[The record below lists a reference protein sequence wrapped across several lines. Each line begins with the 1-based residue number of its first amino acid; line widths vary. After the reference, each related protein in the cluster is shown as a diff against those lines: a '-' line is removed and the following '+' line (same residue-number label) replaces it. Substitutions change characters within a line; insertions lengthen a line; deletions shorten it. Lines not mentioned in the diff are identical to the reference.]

1 MITTTRERNN
11 MMWLL
16 DSLLAGWL
24 LSLMSGPLGS
34 FIVWRRMAY
43 FGDTLAHSALL
54 GITLGFMF
62 DVQLNLA
69 IVLCAVFVALIL
81 ASLQRQHFIPSDTL
95 LGLMAHTTLAAG
107 LVTLSLVDNVRI
119 DINAYLFGDLLAV
132 NRDDVITL
140 AIGSAVVLLVLSRMW
155 KGLLAVSVSEEL
167 AQVEGY
173 QVGRLRLLFM
183 VLLAVVIAG
192 AMKLVGVLLITALLI
207 IPAAAARP
215 LSQGPKQMAAL
226 ATIISMLAVA
236 MGLGL
241 SYYFDTPAGPSI
253 VLTSAFFFLLSQSGY
268 RLIKQN

>member
-1 MITTTRERNN
+1 

-16 DSLLAGWL
+16 DALLAGWL

-54 GITLGFMF
+54 GVTLGILL
-62 DVQLNLA
+62 DVNLNVA
-69 IVLCAVFVALIL
+69 IVLCAVFIALIL

-107 LVTLSLVDNVRI
+107 LVTLSLVGNVRI
-119 DINAYLFGDLLAV
+119 DINGYLFGDLLAV
-132 NRDDVITL
+132 NRDDLIMM
-140 AIGSAVVLLVLSRMW
+140 AIGAAVVLVILSRMW
-155 KGLLAVSVSEEL
+155 KGLLAATVSEEL

-173 QVGRLRLLFM
+173 PVARLRLLFM

-192 AMKLVGVLLITALLI
+192 AMKLVGVLLITAMLI

-215 LSQGPKQMAAL
+215 FSEGPKKMALL
-226 ATIISMLAVA
+226 ATVLSMVAVLV
-236 MGLGL
+236 GLTL
-241 SYYFDTPAGPSI
+241 SYQFDTPAGPSI
-253 VLTSAFFFLLSQSGY
+253 VLTCALLFVTSQLGS
-268 RLIKQN
+268 KWFVPKTE

>member
-1 MITTTRERNN
+1 MI
-11 MMWLL
+11 WLL

-54 GITLGFMF
+54 GITLGFLL

-81 ASLQRQHFIPSDTL
+81 ASLQRQHIIPSDTL

-119 DINAYLFGDLLAV
+119 DINGYLFGDLLAV
-132 NRDDVITL
+132 NREDLITM
-140 AIGSAVVLLVLSRMW
+140 AIGAAIVLAVLSRMW
-155 KGLLAVSVSEEL
+155 RGLLAASVSEEL

-173 QVGRLRLLFM
+173 PVARLRLLFM

-215 LSQGPKQMAAL
+215 FSRSPAQMAGF
-226 ATIISMLAVA
+226 ATIISMLSVA
-236 MGLGL
+236 LGLGF
-241 SYYFDTPAGPSI
+241 SYQMDTPAGPSI
-253 VLTSAFFFLLSQSGY
+253 VLTSSLFFVISQSAY
-268 RLIKQN
+268 RLVADR

>member
-1 MITTTRERNN
+1 MI
-11 MMWLL
+11 WLL
-16 DSLLAGWL
+16 DALLAGWL

-54 GITLGFMF
+54 GITLGLLL

-69 IVLCAVFVALIL
+69 IILCAVFIALIL
-81 ASLQRQHFIPSDTL
+81 ASLQRQHIIPSDTL

-107 LVTLSLVDNVRI
+107 LVTLSLVDNIRI

-132 NRDDVITL
+132 DRQDLIMM
-140 AIGSAVVLLVLSRMW
+140 AIGAAVVLFILTRIW
-155 KGLLAVSVSEEL
+155 RGLLAATVSEEL

-173 QVGRLRLLFM
+173 PVARLRLLFM

-192 AMKLVGVLLITALLI
+192 AMKLVGVLLITAMLI

-215 LSQGPKQMAAL
+215 FASGPKHMAIL
-226 ATIISMLAVA
+226 ATTLSMVAVA
-236 MGLGL
+236 VGLTA
-241 SYYFDTPAGPSI
+241 SYQFDTPAGPTI
-253 VLTSAFFFLLSQSGY
+253 VLMSACLFIASQSLNSLKP
-268 RLIKQN
+268 R

>member
-1 MITTTRERNN
+1 MI
-11 MMWLL
+11 WLL

-24 LSLMSGPLGS
+24 LSSMSGPLGS

-54 GITLGFMF
+54 GITLGFLF

-69 IVLCAVFVALIL
+69 IILCAVFVALLL
-81 ASLQRQHFIPSDTL
+81 ASLQRQHIIPSDTL

-132 NRDDVITL
+132 DRQDLL
-140 AIGSAVVLLVLSRMW
+140 AMAVGASLVLAALAKMW
-155 KGLLAVSVSEEL
+155 RGLLAVTVSEEL

-173 QVGRLRLLFM
+173 PVARLRLLFM

-207 IPAAAARP
+207 IPAASARP
-215 LSQGPKQMAAL
+215 FSKSPAKMAGL
-226 ATIISMLAVA
+226 ATIISMISVA
-236 MGLGL
+236 LGL
-241 SYYFDTPAGPSI
+241 LLSYQLDTPAGPSI
-253 VLTSAFFFLLSQSGY
+253 VLTSSLFFAVSQVSYRFL
-268 RLIKQN
+268 R

>member
-1 MITTTRERNN
+1 MI
-11 MMWLL
+11 WLL

-54 GITLGFMF
+54 GITLGFLL

-81 ASLQRQHFIPSDTL
+81 ASLQRQHIIPSDTL

-119 DINAYLFGDLLAV
+119 DINGYLFGDLLAV
-132 NRDDVITL
+132 NREDLITM
-140 AIGSAVVLLVLSRMW
+140 AIGAAIVLAVLSRMW
-155 KGLLAVSVSEEL
+155 RGLLAASVSEEL

-173 QVGRLRLLFM
+173 PVARLRLLFM

-215 LSQGPKQMAAL
+215 FSSSPAQMAGL
-226 ATIISMLAVA
+226 ATIISMLSVA
-236 MGLGL
+236 LGLGF
-241 SYYFDTPAGPSI
+241 SYQMDTPAGPSI
-253 VLTSAFFFLLSQSGY
+253 VLTSSLFFVISQSAY
-268 RLIKQN
+268 RLLADR

>member
-1 MITTTRERNN
+1 ML
-11 MMWLL
+11 WLL
-16 DSLLAGWL
+16 DSLLAGWI

-54 GITLGFMF
+54 GITLGFVF
-62 DVQLNLA
+62 EVQLNVA

-119 DINAYLFGDLLAV
+119 DLNAYLFGDLLAV
-132 NRDDVITL
+132 NREDLITM
-140 AIGSAVVLLVLSRMW
+140 AIGAALVLAALSRMW
-155 KGLLAVSVSEEL
+155 KGLLAASVSEEL

-173 QVGRLRLLFM
+173 QVAKLRLLFM

-215 LSQGPKQMAAL
+215 FSQSPKQMAAL
-226 ATIISMLAVA
+226 ATIISMVAVA

-253 VLTSAFFFLLSQSGY
+253 VLTSALFFLISQSSY
-268 RLIKQN
+268 RLVKA

>member
-1 MITTTRERNN
+1 ML
-11 MMWLL
+11 WLL

-54 GITLGFMF
+54 GITLGFVF
-62 DVQLNLA
+62 DVQLNVA

-132 NRDDVITL
+132 NREDLITM
-140 AIGSAVVLLVLSRMW
+140 AIGSAVVLLALSRMW
-155 KGLLAVSVSEEL
+155 KGLLAASVSEEL

-173 QVGRLRLLFM
+173 QVARLRLLFM

-215 LSQGPKQMAAL
+215 FSYGPKQMAAL

-241 SYYFDTPAGPSI
+241 SYFFDTPAGPSI
-253 VLTSAFFFLLSQSGY
+253 VLTSALFFVLSQSGY
-268 RLIKQN
+268 RLLKR

>member
-1 MITTTRERNN
+1 

-16 DSLLAGWL
+16 DSLLAGLL

-54 GITLGFMF
+54 GITLGFLF
-62 DVQLNLA
+62 DIQLNLA

-81 ASLQRQHFIPSDTL
+81 ASLQKQHIIPSDTL

-119 DINAYLFGDLLAV
+119 DINSYLFGDLLAV
-132 NRDDVITL
+132 DRQDLITM
-140 AIGSAVVLLVLSRMW
+140 AIGASVVLAVLSKMW
-155 KGLLAVSVSEEL
+155 RGLLAASVSEEL

-173 QVGRLRLLFM
+173 PVARLRLLFM
-183 VLLAVVIAG
+183 VMLAVVIAG

-215 LSQGPKQMAAL
+215 FSKSPAQMAGL
-226 ATIISMLAVA
+226 ATVISMLAVA
-236 MGLGL
+236 MGLGF
-241 SYYFDTPAGPSI
+241 SYQFDTPAGPSI
-253 VLTSAFFFLLSQSGY
+253 VLTSALFFVLSQSAY
-268 RLIKQN
+268 QMADR

>member
-1 MITTTRERNN
+1 MS
-11 MMWLL
+11 WLL
-16 DSLLAGWL
+16 ESLLAGWL

-54 GITLGFMF
+54 GVTLGFVF
-62 DVQLNLA
+62 DVNLNLA

-107 LVTLSLVDNVRI
+107 LVTISQVDSVRI
-119 DINAYLFGDLLAV
+119 DLNAYLFGDLLAV
-132 NRDDVITL
+132 DRQDLLFMALGCVLVL
-140 AIGSAVVLLVLSRMW
+140 AVLSRMW
-155 KGLLAVSVSEEL
+155 RGLLATTVSEEL

-173 QVGRLRLLFM
+173 PVARLRLLFM
-183 VLLAVVIAG
+183 VLLAVVIAS

-215 LSQGPKQMAAL
+215 FSQGPKQMAIL
-226 ATIISMLAVA
+226 ATLISMVAVA

-241 SYYFDTPAGPSI
+241 SYQFDTPAGPSI
-253 VLTSAFFFLLSQSGY
+253 VLTSALFFLFSQSSY
-268 RLIKQN
+268 RLLNRA

>member
-1 MITTTRERNN
+1 

-16 DSLLAGWL
+16 DALLAGWL

-54 GITLGFMF
+54 GVTLGLLL
-62 DVQLNLA
+62 DIQLNLA
-69 IVLCAVFVALIL
+69 IILCAVFIALML
-81 ASLQRQHFIPSDTL
+81 ASLQRQHLIPSDTL

-119 DINAYLFGDLLAV
+119 DLNGYLFGDLLAV
-132 NRDDVITL
+132 DRQDL
-140 AIGSAVVLLVLSRMW
+140 MAMAMGAAAVLFVLSRIW
-155 KGLLAVSVSEEL
+155 RGLLAATVSEEL

-173 QVGRLRLLFM
+173 PVARLRLLFM

-215 LSQGPKQMAAL
+215 FSQGPKQMAL
-226 ATIISMLAVA
+226 IATLISMFAVA
-236 MGLGL
+236 LGL
-241 SYYFDTPAGPSI
+241 WLSYHFDTPAGPSI
-253 VLTSAFFFLLSQSGY
+253 VLTSAMVFVVSQLLKGRAQ
-268 RLIKQN
+268 QA

>member
-1 MITTTRERNN
+1 

-62 DVQLNLA
+62 DVQLNVA

-132 NRDDVITL
+132 NRDDLITL
-140 AIGSAVVLLVLSRMW
+140 AIGSFLVLLVLSRMW
-155 KGLLAVSVSEEL
+155 KGLLAATVSEEL

-215 LSQGPKQMAAL
+215 LSQGPKQMATL

-268 RLIKQN
+268 RLLKQP

>member
-1 MITTTRERNN
+1 MS
-11 MMWLL
+11 WLIE
-16 DSLLAGWL
+16 SLLAGWL

-54 GITLGFMF
+54 GVTLGFVF
-62 DVQLNLA
+62 DVNLNLA

-107 LVTLSLVDNVRI
+107 LVTISQVDSVRI
-119 DINAYLFGDLLAV
+119 DLNAYLFGDLLAV
-132 NRDDVITL
+132 DRQDLLFMSLGCVLVL
-140 AIGSAVVLLVLSRMW
+140 AVLSRMW
-155 KGLLAVSVSEEL
+155 RGLLATTVSEEL

-173 QVGRLRLLFM
+173 PVARLRLLFM
-183 VLLAVVIAG
+183 VLLAVVIAS

-215 LSQGPKQMAAL
+215 FSQGPKQMAIL
-226 ATIISMLAVA
+226 ATLISMVAVA
-236 MGLGL
+236 VGLGL
-241 SYYFDTPAGPSI
+241 SYQFDTPAGPSI
-253 VLTSAFFFLLSQSGY
+253 VLTSALFFLLSQSSY
-268 RLIKQN
+268 RLLSRA

>member
-1 MITTTRERNN
+1 MI
-11 MMWLL
+11 WLL

-54 GITLGFMF
+54 GITLGFLF
-62 DVQLNLA
+62 DIQLNLA

-81 ASLQRQHFIPSDTL
+81 ASLQKQHIIPSDTL

-119 DINAYLFGDLLAV
+119 DINGYLFGDLLAV
-132 NRDDVITL
+132 GREDLITM
-140 AIGSAVVLLVLSRMW
+140 AIGATIVLAVLSRMW
-155 KGLLAVSVSEEL
+155 RGLLAASVSEEL

-173 QVGRLRLLFM
+173 PVARLRLLFM

-215 LSQGPKQMAAL
+215 FSKSPEQMAGL

-236 MGLGL
+236 LGL
-241 SYYFDTPAGPSI
+241 WFSYEMDTPAGPSI
-253 VLTSAFFFLLSQSGY
+253 VLTSSLFFVLSQSAY
-268 RLIKQN
+268 RLVANR

>member
-1 MITTTRERNN
+1 

-16 DSLLAGWL
+16 DALLAGWL

-54 GITLGFMF
+54 GVTLGLLL
-62 DVQLNLA
+62 DVNLNVA
-69 IVLCAVFVALIL
+69 IVLCAVFIALIL

-107 LVTLSLVDNVRI
+107 LVTLSLVENVRI
-119 DINAYLFGDLLAV
+119 DINGYLFGDLLAV
-132 NRDDVITL
+132 NRDDLIMMAVG
-140 AIGSAVVLLVLSRMW
+140 AAVVLVILSRMW
-155 KGLLAVSVSEEL
+155 KGLLAATVSEEL

-173 QVGRLRLLFM
+173 PVARLRLLFM

-192 AMKLVGVLLITALLI
+192 AMKLVGVLLITAMLI

-215 LSQGPKQMAAL
+215 FSEGPKKMALL
-226 ATIISMLAVA
+226 ATVLSMVAVLA
-236 MGLGL
+236 GLTL
-241 SYYFDTPAGPSI
+241 SYQFDTPAGPSI
-253 VLTSAFFFLLSQSGY
+253 VLTCALLFVLSQLGS
-268 RLIKQN
+268 KWFVPKAE

>member
-1 MITTTRERNN
+1 

-54 GITLGFMF
+54 GITLGFVF
-62 DVQLNLA
+62 EVQLNLA

-119 DINAYLFGDLLAV
+119 DLNAYLFGDLLAV
-132 NRDDVITL
+132 NREDLITM
-140 AIGSAVVLLVLSRMW
+140 AIGATLVLAALSRMW
-155 KGLLAVSVSEEL
+155 KGLLAASVSEEL

-173 QVGRLRLLFM
+173 QVAKLRLLFM

-215 LSQGPKQMAAL
+215 FSQGPVHMAAL
-226 ATIISMLAVA
+226 ATIISMMAVA

-253 VLTSAFFFLLSQSGY
+253 VLTSALFFVLSQSGY
-268 RLIKQN
+268 RFIRK

>member
-1 MITTTRERNN
+1 
-11 MMWLL
+11 MWLL
-16 DSLLAGWL
+16 DSLLAGLL

-54 GITLGFMF
+54 GITLGFLF
-62 DVQLNLA
+62 DIQLNLA

-81 ASLQRQHFIPSDTL
+81 ASLQKQHIIPSDTL

-119 DINAYLFGDLLAV
+119 DINSYLFGDLLAV
-132 NRDDVITL
+132 DRQDLITM
-140 AIGSAVVLLVLSRMW
+140 AIGATVVLAVLSKMW
-155 KGLLAVSVSEEL
+155 RGLLAASVSEEL

-173 QVGRLRLLFM
+173 PVARLRLLFM
-183 VLLAVVIAG
+183 VMLAVVIAG

-215 LSQGPKQMAAL
+215 FSKSPAQMAGL
-226 ATIISMLAVA
+226 ATVISMLAVA
-236 MGLGL
+236 MGLGF
-241 SYYFDTPAGPSI
+241 SYQFDTPAGPSI
-253 VLTSAFFFLLSQSGY
+253 VLTSALFFVLSQSAY
-268 RLIKQN
+268 QMADR

>member
-1 MITTTRERNN
+1 MI
-11 MMWLL
+11 WLL

-24 LSLMSGPLGS
+24 LSSMSGPLGS

-54 GITLGFMF
+54 GVTLGFLF

-69 IVLCAVFVALIL
+69 IILCAVFVALLL
-81 ASLQRQHFIPSDTL
+81 ASLQRQHIIPSDTL

-132 NRDDVITL
+132 DRQDLL
-140 AIGSAVVLLVLSRMW
+140 AMAVGASLVLAALAKMW
-155 KGLLAVSVSEEL
+155 RGLLAVTVSEEL

-173 QVGRLRLLFM
+173 PVARLRLLFM

-207 IPAAAARP
+207 IPAASARP
-215 LSQGPKQMAAL
+215 FSKSPAQMAGL
-226 ATIISMLAVA
+226 ATIISMISVA
-236 MGLGL
+236 LGL
-241 SYYFDTPAGPSI
+241 LLSYQLDTPAGPSI
-253 VLTSAFFFLLSQSGY
+253 VLTSSLFFAVSQFTY
-268 RLIKQN
+268 RFVR

>member
-1 MITTTRERNN
+1 

-54 GITLGFMF
+54 GITLGFVF
-62 DVQLNLA
+62 DVQLNVA

-132 NRDDVITL
+132 DRQDLITM
-140 AIGSAVVLLVLSRMW
+140 AIGSALVLLALSRMW
-155 KGLLAVSVSEEL
+155 KGLLAASVSEEL

-173 QVGRLRLLFM
+173 HVARLRLLFM

-215 LSQGPKQMAAL
+215 FSYGPKQMAAL

-253 VLTSAFFFLLSQSGY
+253 VLTSALFFLLSQSGY
-268 RLIKQN
+268 RLFKH

>member
-1 MITTTRERNN
+1 

-54 GITLGFMF
+54 GITLGFVF

-69 IVLCAVFVALIL
+69 IILCAVFVALIL
-81 ASLQRQHFIPSDTL
+81 ASLQRQNFIPSDTL

-107 LVTLSLVDNVRI
+107 LVTLSQVDNVRI
-119 DINAYLFGDLLAV
+119 DLNAYLFGDLLAV
-132 NRDDVITL
+132 NQQDLIMM
-140 AIGSAVVLLVLSRMW
+140 AIGAALVLFVLSRMW
-155 KGLLAVSVSEEL
+155 KGLLAASVSEEL

-183 VLLAVVIAG
+183 VMLAVVIAG

-215 LSQGPKQMAAL
+215 FSQGPKQMALL
-226 ATIISMLAVA
+226 ATLISMVAVA
-236 MGLGL
+236 FGLGM
-241 SYYFDTPAGPSI
+241 SYQFDTPAGPSI
-253 VLTSAFFFLLSQSGY
+253 VLASALFFVISQSSY
-268 RLIKQN
+268 RLLGRE

>member
-1 MITTTRERNN
+1 

-54 GITLGFMF
+54 GITLGFVF
-62 DVQLNLA
+62 DVQLNVA

-132 NRDDVITL
+132 DRQDLITM
-140 AIGSAVVLLVLSRMW
+140 AIGSALVLLALSRMW
-155 KGLLAVSVSEEL
+155 KGLLAASVSEEL

-173 QVGRLRLLFM
+173 HVARLRLLFM

-215 LSQGPKQMAAL
+215 FSYGPKQMALL
-226 ATIISMLAVA
+226 ATLISMLAVA

-253 VLTSAFFFLLSQSGY
+253 VLTSALFFLLSQSGY
-268 RLIKQN
+268 RLFKQ

>member
-1 MITTTRERNN
+1 

-16 DSLLAGWL
+16 DALLAGWL

-54 GITLGFMF
+54 GVTLGILL
-62 DVQLNLA
+62 DVNLNVA
-69 IVLCAVFVALIL
+69 IVLCAVFIALIL

-107 LVTLSLVDNVRI
+107 LVTLSLVGNVRI
-119 DINAYLFGDLLAV
+119 DINGYLFGDLLAV
-132 NRDDVITL
+132 NRDDLIMM
-140 AIGSAVVLLVLSRMW
+140 AIGAAVVLVILSRMW
-155 KGLLAVSVSEEL
+155 KGLLAATVSEEL

-173 QVGRLRLLFM
+173 PVARLRLLFM

-192 AMKLVGVLLITALLI
+192 AMKLVGVLLITAMLI

-215 LSQGPKQMAAL
+215 FSEGPKKMALL
-226 ATIISMLAVA
+226 ATVLSMVAVLV
-236 MGLGL
+236 GLTL
-241 SYYFDTPAGPSI
+241 SYQFDTPAGPSI
-253 VLTSAFFFLLSQSGY
+253 VLTCALLFVTSQLGSKWFAPKAG
-268 RLIKQN
+268 

>member
-1 MITTTRERNN
+1 

-54 GITLGFMF
+54 GITLGFVF
-62 DVQLNLA
+62 DVQLNVA

-132 NRDDVITL
+132 DRQDLITM
-140 AIGSAVVLLVLSRMW
+140 AIGSALVLLALSRMW
-155 KGLLAVSVSEEL
+155 KGLLAASVSEEL

-173 QVGRLRLLFM
+173 HVARLRLLFM

-215 LSQGPKQMAAL
+215 FSYGPKQKALL
-226 ATIISMLAVA
+226 ATLISMLAVA

-253 VLTSAFFFLLSQSGY
+253 VLTSALFFLLSQSGY
-268 RLIKQN
+268 RLFKQ

>member
-1 MITTTRERNN
+1 MS
-11 MMWLL
+11 WLIE
-16 DSLLAGWL
+16 SLLAGWL

-54 GITLGFMF
+54 GVTLGFVF
-62 DVQLNLA
+62 DVNLNLA

-107 LVTLSLVDNVRI
+107 LVTISQVDSVRI
-119 DINAYLFGDLLAV
+119 DLNAYLFGDLLAV
-132 NRDDVITL
+132 DRQDLLFMALGCVLVL
-140 AIGSAVVLLVLSRMW
+140 AVLSRMW
-155 KGLLAVSVSEEL
+155 RGLLATTVSEEL

-173 QVGRLRLLFM
+173 PVARLRLLFM
-183 VLLAVVIAG
+183 VLLAVVIAS

-215 LSQGPKQMAAL
+215 FSQGPKQMAIL
-226 ATIISMLAVA
+226 ATLISMVAVA
-236 MGLGL
+236 VGLGL
-241 SYYFDTPAGPSI
+241 SYQFDTPAGPSI
-253 VLTSAFFFLLSQSGY
+253 VLTSALFFLLSQSSY
-268 RLIKQN
+268 RLLSRA

>member
-1 MITTTRERNN
+1 
-11 MMWLL
+11 MMWLI
-16 DSLLAGWL
+16 DSLLAGWI

-54 GITLGFMF
+54 GITLGFLF
-62 DVQLNLA
+62 DIQLNLA
-69 IVLCAVFVALIL
+69 IILCAVFVALLL
-81 ASLQRQHFIPSDTL
+81 ANLQRQHIIPSDTL

-107 LVTLSLVDNVRI
+107 LVTLSMVDNVRI

-132 NRDDVITL
+132 DRQDLFTM
-140 AIGSAVVLLVLSRMW
+140 AIGATIVLAVLSKMW
-155 KGLLAVSVSEEL
+155 KGLLAASVSEEL

-173 QVGRLRLLFM
+173 PVARLRLMFM

-215 LSQGPKQMAAL
+215 FSKSPAQMAGL
-226 ATIISMLAVA
+226 ATLISMIAVA
-236 MGLGL
+236 LGLGL
-241 SYYFDTPAGPSI
+241 SYQLDTPAGPSI
-253 VLTSAFFFLLSQSGY
+253 VLTSALFFAVSQSVY
-268 RLIKQN
+268 RLVVNR

>member
-1 MITTTRERNN
+1 

-16 DSLLAGWL
+16 DALLAGWL

-54 GITLGFMF
+54 GVTLGLLL
-62 DVQLNLA
+62 DIQLNLA
-69 IVLCAVFVALIL
+69 IILCAVFIALML
-81 ASLQRQHFIPSDTL
+81 ASLQRQHLIPSDTL

-119 DINAYLFGDLLAV
+119 DLNGYLFGDLLAV
-132 NRDDVITL
+132 DRQDL
-140 AIGSAVVLLVLSRMW
+140 MAMAIGAAAVLFVLSRIW
-155 KGLLAVSVSEEL
+155 RGLLAATVSEEL

-173 QVGRLRLLFM
+173 PVARLRLLFM

-215 LSQGPKQMAAL
+215 FSQGPKQMAL
-226 ATIISMLAVA
+226 IATLISMFAVA
-236 MGLGL
+236 LGL
-241 SYYFDTPAGPSI
+241 WLSYHFDTPAGPSI
-253 VLTSAFFFLLSQSGY
+253 VLTSAMVFVVSQLLKGRAQ
-268 RLIKQN
+268 QA